1 MLIRRVLLILG
12 ALGALAACGSA
23 ASDDP
28 TAETR
33 PLLLSGLPALTPTT
47 PPVLDTTPVSTQAP
61 PASGQL
67 GGRVQG
73 NEVLLIGDS
82 VLAGTAS
89 RYGGDM
95 CAALVPLGWRVE
107 LDAETGQFV
116 EWGNDVLDARLS
128 AGWDVAVILLGNN
141 FLGNKETYKFEL
153 ERMITRLSP
162 TPVVLVKVSLYR
174 TDRKLVNEAID
185 ELAATYPNIV
195 VVDWA
200 ALTTADRELTG
211 PDRLHPSAKGRRQLS
226 AEVANVLGQAPVTPG
241 ACLPSDFTDDSRN
254 SVTGGGGG
262 GGVTTT
268 STGGV
273 TTTAAPTTS
282 AADTTEPATTQAA
295 TTEPPTTSGGGGG

>member
-89 RYGGDM
+89 R
-95 CAALVPLGWRVE
+95 
-107 LDAETGQFV
+107 
-116 EWGNDVLDARLS
+116 
-128 AGWDVAVILLGNN
+128 
-141 FLGNKETYKFEL
+141 
-153 ERMITRLSP
+153 
-162 TPVVLVKVSLYR
+162 
-174 TDRKLVNEAID
+174 
-185 ELAATYPNIV
+185 
-195 VVDWA
+195 
-200 ALTTADRELTG
+200 
-211 PDRLHPSAKGRRQLS
+211 
-226 AEVANVLGQAPVTPG
+226 
-241 ACLPSDFTDDSRN
+241 
-254 SVTGGGGG
+254 
-262 GGVTTT
+262 
-268 STGGV
+268 
-273 TTTAAPTTS
+273 
-282 AADTTEPATTQAA
+282 
-295 TTEPPTTSGGGGG
+295 SGGGMESCVHWYWLAKSKKRSAW